1 MSDVEQRWVHSG
13 ATPEQVAVDLADLI
27 QFEDDGMSLTDLE
40 NMIRQQLEPHFVR
53 YDLPQFHSLFNAFLE
68 PGAALGAEIALEWN
82 QGVTNWQVSPGG
94 AMLEELCCRALCQLF
109 GLADGADGTVMYC
122 GTYANQQALYMAL
135 HRSAQEHGF
144 DLGKQG
150 LAGFENPTRLAIVTS
165 VEAHFS
171 LKHAVRFLG
180 LGEQC
185 LVPVGVDSNRRMDT
199 ASLRSTVSEIQQSR
213 DVVCVVATSGTTS
226 TGSVDPI
233 SEIAEISDE
242 LGAWLH
248 VDGAYGLA
256 YKLVPERA
264 QLYTGAERADS
275 VSWDP
280 HKQFGVP
287 IPSSLL
293 FVRRPEDFGRV
304 ALFSSYWNRAD
315 ATEPN
320 PGTKS
325 VPSTRPLTV
334 LPLVASIR
342 HQGLD
347 NLVERLRAPIVAM
360 SDLHEYLEQ
369 QPDFATCHVPD
380 TGILCFRAAPA
391 HVSAERLDDLQR
403 HIYSVI
409 LAEGRRTT
417 SITEIDGQTALRF
430 VAISPQVTFEAMKG
444 TIEEIRKIAG
454 GFS

>member
-1 MSDVEQRWVHSG
+1 MTETGHRRIHSG
-13 ATPEQVAVDLADLI
+13 ATPEQVATDLAPLLD
-27 QFEDDGMSLTDLE
+27 FDEAGMSLTDLE
-40 NMIRQQLEPHFVR
+40 NLIRQQLEPHFAR
-53 YDLPQFHSLFNAFLE
+53 YDLPHFHSLFNAPLE

-94 AMLEELCCRALCQLF
+94 AMLEEMCCKAFCRLL
-109 GLADGADGTVMYC
+109 GLADGSDGTVMYC

-135 HRSAQEHGF
+135 HRKAQEQGF
-144 DLGKQG
+144 DLSEQG
-150 LAGFENPTRLAIVTS
+150 LAGFDDPTRLAIVVS
-165 VEAHFS
+165 VDAHFS

-180 LGEQC
+180 LGERC
-185 LVPVGVDSNRRMDT
+185 LVPVAVDADRRMDAT
-199 ASLRSTVSEIQQSR
+199 ALRTVVDGVADPSDI
-213 DVVCVVATSGTTS
+213 VCVVATSGTTS

-233 SEIAEISDE
+233 NQVADVSED
-242 LGAWLH
+242 LGTWLH

-256 YKLVPERA
+256 YKLVPECA
-264 QLYTGAERADS
+264 DLFAGVERADS

-280 HKQFGVP
+280 HKQLGVP

-293 FVRRPEDFGRV
+293 FVKDPDDFDRV

-325 VPSTRPLTV
+325 IPSTRPLTA

-347 NLVERLRAPIVAM
+347 RLVQRLRAPVAAM
-360 SDLHEYLEQ
+360 QGLHTYLEQ
-369 QPDFATCHVPD
+369 QPDFETYHKPD
-380 TGILCFRAAPA
+380 TGILCFRAAP
-391 HVSAERLDDLQR
+391 HHLPVERLDDLQR

-409 LAEGRRTT
+409 LAEGKRTT
-417 SITEIDGQTALRF
+417 SISEIDGQTTLRF
-430 VAISPQVTFEAMKG
+430 VAVSSHVTLDAMKD
-444 TIEEIRKIAG
+444 TIEEIRRIAG
-454 GFS
+454 AFT

>member
-1 MSDVEQRWVHSG
+1 MSDVEHRRVHSG

-144 DLGKQG
+144 DFGRQG

-199 ASLRSTVSEIQQSR
+199 ASLRTTVSEIQQSR

-264 QLYTGAERADS
+264 QLFTGVERADS

-293 FVRRPEDFGRV
+293 FVRRPEDFARV

-391 HVSAERLDDLQR
+391 HVSAERLDYLQR
-403 HIYSVI
+403 HIYSLI

-430 VAISPQVTFEAMKG
+430 VAISPQVTFETMKE